1 MQIYIPNRKYSIEC
15 KEDSEDYNKNEIT
28 VLGNYSKSNYNA
40 TCIVSKYGISPTIR
54 ENHGQLTAVLEVE
67 DE

>member
-15 KEDSEDYNKNEIT
+15 REDSEDYNKNEIT

-54 ENHGQLTAVLEVE
+54 GKSWSANGCFRGRR
-67 DE
+67 